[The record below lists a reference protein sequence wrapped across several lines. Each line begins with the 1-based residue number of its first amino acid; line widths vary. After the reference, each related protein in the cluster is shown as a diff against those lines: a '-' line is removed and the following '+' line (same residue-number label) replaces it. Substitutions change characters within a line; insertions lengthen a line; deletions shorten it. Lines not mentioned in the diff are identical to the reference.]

1 MTAPSAPADRLSRAR
16 AASWWSTAL
25 TLAIAVLAL
34 GAALLIPVAF
44 SDPNGVD
51 PYTAR
56 LGAAALL
63 MAAPS
68 LFLARLRPA
77 RGVLLALLA
86 VAATNTLLVAGP
98 QILVDIFGTGVYRA
112 PLGSGDAQ
120 VFWAS
125 LAQVLLTLGIA
136 ALAVRVVAQRW
147 RPNVRWRVSRRAVGS
162 GVAGSLLLI
171 GLAMALPAELLGRV
185 GLATVAVTRDLA
197 WLAPANALQAFAQE
211 VQFRGLLMGSL
222 ERTLSPGWANVAQA
236 AVFGLAH
243 LAISYGGPEAPF
255 VPITFLVGLGFG
267 WLVQRTGSIWPAT
280 IIHAVADIAL
290 QVAVVPGL
298 YGY

>member
-1 MTAPSAPADRLSRAR
+1 M
-16 AASWWSTAL
+16 AL
-25 TLAIAVLAL
+25 LIAVLAL
-34 GAALLIPVAF
+34 GAALLVPVAF

-63 MAAPS
+63 MAVPA
-68 LFLARLRPA
+68 LFLARLRA
-77 RGVLLALLA
+77 TRGMLLALLA
-86 VAATNTLLVAGP
+86 VAATYTILSAGP
-98 QILVDIFGTGVYRA
+98 QILVDLFGAGLFNA

-125 LAQVLLTLGIA
+125 LAQALLTLGIA
-136 ALAVRVVAQRW
+136 VLAQRAVPQRW
-147 RPNVRWRVSRRAVGS
+147 RPNLRWRLNGS
-162 GVAGSLLLI
+162 SVAWGLGGSVLLI
-171 GLAMALPAELLGRV
+171 GLGLALPAELLGRV
-185 GLATVAVTRDLA
+185 GLAPVAILRDLA
-197 WLAPANALQAFAQE
+197 WLVPANALQAFAQE

-222 ERTLSPGWANVAQA
+222 ERTMTPGWANVSQA

-267 WLVQRTGSIWPAT
+267 WLVQRTGSIWSAT
-280 IIHAVADIAL
+280 IIHAAADIAL
-290 QVAVVPGL
+290 QFAVTPGL
-298 YGY
+298 YGF